1 MYRDQPVSRP
11 ERRNQTGHW
20 RCRYQSSHQLLIVFF
35 LYWLGV
41 NSAQAEPEYFTGI
54 DAEGRIHNTLKSDA
68 DRKKN
73 DRSKAGENERPS
85 SSPSDDNYLTE
96 HEFAA

>member
-1 MYRDQPVSRP
+1 RRRVSPPPYTTLFRS
-11 ERRNQTGHW
+11 W
-20 RCRYQSSHQLLIVFF
+20 
-35 LYWLGV
+35 
-41 NSAQAEPEYFTGI
+41 I

-85 SSPSDDNYLTE
+85 SSSSDDNYLTE
-96 HEFAA
+96 DEFAAEQERIRLQSGSYHQTMMRMRSEEHTSELQSPANL